1 MELARAFIVFGAW
14 LVWRA
19 RECSA
24 RDAASSHSLLEPAV
38 AKRQSLAR
46 EFWLRDVG
54 GKRPVNRV
62 RFVSVDRSFGSVEA
76 FTGCVETKKTTAGV
90 P

>member
-1 MELARAFIVFGAW
+1 MELVRAFIVFGAW

-24 RDAASSHSLLEPAV
+24 RDAASSHALLEPAV

-46 EFWLRDVG
+46 EFRLRDVG